1 MKSSKSIPKFS
12 WKSVKNQ
19 PILGLKKPAGLSVLE
34 DRSSGGLGPPKMPS
48 VRAVLGLR
56 LWPDPS
62 LLVLQILM
70 MDTWDILRF
79 INIIHTPNAYL
90 KYHHSATLKKVAAIL
105 LKNCI
110 FLLRVLEKAN
120 VEYLKA

>member
-1 MKSSKSIPKFS
+1 M
-12 WKSVKNQ
+12 
-19 PILGLKKPAGLSVLE
+19 ILWYQ
-34 DRSSGGLGPPKMPS
+34 RSRIIDKGT
-48 VRAVLGLR
+48 
-56 LWPDPS
+56 
-62 LLVLQILM
+62 LVLQILGPCTIKAM
-70 MDTWDILRF
+70 PDTWDILRF
-79 INIIHTPNAYL
+79 INIIHTPIAYL